1 MNCSASTMSSNLC
14 AAAIAAGASC
24 ASFTL
29 LTPRLD
35 PSRAGLIIRGRPRFL
50 TSAAASER
58 ASATANAGTSSPTL
72 CHTHLLRSLSMPS
85 AEPNSPLPVYGRR
98 SASSAPCITP
108 SSPPRPCSAM
118 NTRSKSPSA
127 STRNTSSPA
136 SRAWALLCYI
146 RRRHPDDAHL
156 GNQAHAMR
164 ACDRFHDVCN
174 QGLDVG
180 GACGA
185 GVDDEI
191 GVLGRDAGPT
201 DTNAFQSRGLDE
213 PRRVIAG
220 RIAKHG
226 AAARETDGLRG
237 VAALEQLLH
246 ACKTRLAVAGVQLQL
261 RCDAPLA
268 LWSTHVAIPDLE
280 FLGQASTTHA
290 AMIDRLH
297 RVHQRPGLA
306 AEGTRIHRERA
317 AHRARN
323 AGEKF
328 AADEIEPRAKTRDL
342 VAGNARA
349 DPHACFI
356 ESRELAQCTGRGDHR
371 AAYAAVADQHVAAE
385 PKPEQR
391 LVCRQVLQKHC
402 EIIDVRRLVIALGGT
417 AHAPG
422 VVTRERLVVTKLAA
436 ERRCLQRGHHDA
448 ASLSST
454 ASRTAAAPM
463 SPAPKVSNTSPSRS
477 TPRSTAG
484 SCEMSSTNTGSTLP
498 RPRIARLSARPSAP
512 AMAASPAA
520 YTSSS
525 TRASTCDSTMSKSSN
540 KSRVRVLRC
549 G

>member
-1 MNCSASTMSSNLC
+1 MPHAPPC
-14 AAAIAAGASC
+14 
-24 ASFTL
+24 
-29 LTPRLD
+29 R
-35 PSRAGLIIRGRPRFL
+35 SRARPRV
-50 TSAAASER
+50 R
-58 ASATANAGTSSPTL
+58 RNG
-72 CHTHLLRSLSMPS
+72 HPS
-85 AEPNSPLPVYGRR
+85 APPPCRR
-98 SASSAPCITP
+98 RGHRRLCVA
-108 SSPPRPCSAM
+108 
-118 NTRSKSPSA
+118 RS
-127 STRNTSSPA
+127 
-136 SRAWALLCYI
+136 WALLCYI

-164 ACDRFHDVCN
+164 AFDRFHDVCN

-180 GACGA
+180 GACRA

-261 RCDAPLA
+261 RCDEPLA
-268 LWSTHVAIPDLE
+268 LWSTHVAITDLE
-280 FLGQASTTHA
+280 FLGQASPTHA

-306 AEGTRIHRERA
+306 AEGTRIHRARA

-328 AADEIEPRAKTRDL
+328 AADEIEPRANTRDL

-477 TPRSTAG
+477 TPRS
-484 SCEMSSTNTGSTLP
+484 CEMSSTNTGSTLP

-525 TRASTCDSTMSKSSN
+525 TRASTCDSTMAKSSN
-540 KSRVRVLRC
+540 KSRVRVYRC